1 MRRPPFQIL
10 TPLAGACLGALG
22 VLAGT
27 AQAAPD
33 EFTLE
38 NRTELVNH
46 HVSGAGAASSFLDR
60 GTHLLHESQLFHR
73 ARLGSGWQS
82 QLSLMARYTDSPQFS
97 PEKFSLQQF
106 EWRLNDQANDL
117 VVGDYFA
124 NLSSYA
130 MSKSLKGLGYQRNF
144 GSDQQYLR
152 AVVGSFDGQWGFL
165 LRPGHLK
172 DEPMDRHGAGLRY
185 QAQNGA
191 LTWGLNLAL
200 AADRQDDPRRRA
212 GESAWRQTLPSVD
225 WEYRLDA
232 FTIAGEH
239 AWAGTTEL
247 AAAGTETRRHGL
259 ANKLSVRAMLGPIN
273 LDGRL
278 ERVDPEFLSLA
289 GAATPDRLRT
299 SLRADA
305 QIARLWK
312 LFGVIDYSHN
322 NLDGQLANRTSNT
335 SYEAGVT
342 KRRAFDRR
350 TLTLSASLRQRRTDL
365 HGGGVDGTTDRIKL
379 RATDSVG
386 TVDLRGDVEFIVDG
400 RQGGPSNR
408 DSLYN
413 LGASTRRE
421 AGRWTFSPSLDI
433 GLQERENPTGGLDV
447 VHTARLGFL
456 AEYSPGQVIQLS
468 YDHNDSST
476 PTVGSS
482 TRVGRWVASWE
493 TRPAWLKRGAL
504 RLELA
509 TNEYRFGNAA
519 GNYRERLGR
528 VVATWPLDL
537 LTLKV
542 TP

>member
-1 MRRPPFQIL
+1 M
-10 TPLAGACLGALG
+10 G
-22 VLAGT
+22 VLSGT
-27 AQAAPD
+27 TQAAPE

-38 NRTELVNH
+38 NRTELVHH
-46 HVSGAGAASSFLDR
+46 HVSGAGAANSFLDR
-60 GTHLLHESQLFHR
+60 GAHLLHESQLFHR
-73 ARLGSGWQS
+73 TRLGSGWQS
-82 QLSLMARYTDSPQFS
+82 QLGLIVRYTDSPQFS

-106 EWRLNDQANDL
+106 EWRLSDQKNDL

-144 GSDQQYLR
+144 SNDQHYLR

-185 QAQNGA
+185 QAQQGA
-191 LTWGLNLAL
+191 LTWGVNLAL
-200 AADRQDDPRRRA
+200 ATDRRADPRRRV
-212 GESAWRQTLPSVD
+212 GESAWKQTLPSLD

-232 FTIAGEH
+232 LTVAGEH
-239 AWAGTTEL
+239 AWADTTEET
-247 AAAGTETRRHGL
+247 AAGARNSRNGL
-259 ANKLSVRAMLGPIN
+259 ANKLSVRAMVGAIN
-273 LDGRL
+273 LDGRW
-278 ERVDPEFLSLA
+278 ERVDPDFLSLA
-289 GAATPDRLRT
+289 GAASPDRQRT

-312 LFGVIDYSHN
+312 VFGLVDYSHN
-322 NLDGQLANRTSNT
+322 NLDGQLPFRTSNT

-350 TLTLSASLRQRRTDL
+350 TLTLSGSLRQRSTDL
-365 HGGGVDGTTDRIKL
+365 HGGGANSSTDRVKL

-386 TVDLRGDVEFIVDG
+386 EVDLRGDVEFIIDDRSG
-400 RQGGPSNR
+400 SPSSR
-408 DSLYN
+408 DTLYN

-421 AGRWTFSPSLDI
+421 AGRWTFSPGLDI

-447 VHTARLGFL
+447 VHTARLGLL
-456 AEYSPGQVIQLS
+456 AEHAPGQLFS
-468 YDHNDSST
+468 LTYDHNDSST
-476 PTVGSS
+476 PTAGSN

-493 TRPAWLKRGAL
+493 TRPTWLKRGAL

-528 VVATWPLDL
+528 IVATWPLDVL
-537 LTLKV
+537 ALKV
-542 TP
+542 NP

>member
-1 MRRPPFQIL
+1 MRRPPPPTL
-10 TPLAGACLGALG
+10 TPLAVACLCALGALG
-22 VLAGT
+22 GA
-27 AQAAPD
+27 ARAAPD

-38 NRTELVNH
+38 NRSELVNH

-60 GTHLLHESQLFHR
+60 GSHLLHETQLFHR

-82 QLSLMARYTDSPQFS
+82 QLGLMVRYTDSPQFS

-106 EWRLNDQANDL
+106 EWRLNDQRNDL

-144 GSDQQYLR
+144 GSDQHYLR

-165 LRPGHLK
+165 LRPGHLT

-185 QAQNGA
+185 QAQNGPV
-191 LTWGLNLAL
+191 TWGLNLAL
-200 AADRQDDPRRRA
+200 AADRQGDPRRRA
-212 GESAWRQTLPSVD
+212 GESAWKQALPSLD

-232 FTIAGEH
+232 LTVAGEH
-239 AWAGTTEL
+239 AWSRTTGQ
-247 AAAGTETRRHGL
+247 AAAGTETRSHGL
-259 ANKLSVRAMLGPIN
+259 ANKLSVRAMVGPVN

-278 ERVDPEFLSLA
+278 ERVDPDFRSLA
-289 GAATPDRLRT
+289 GAATPDRQRA

-305 QIARLWK
+305 QVARLWK
-312 LFGVIDYSHN
+312 LFGVVDYGHN
-322 NLDGQLANRTSNT
+322 NLDDQLPYRTSNT
-335 SYEAGVT
+335 SVEAGVT

-350 TLTLSASLRQRRTDL
+350 TLTLSASLRQRSTDL
-365 HGGGVDGTTDRIKL
+365 HGGGVDSTTDRVKL
-379 RATDSVG
+379 RATDSLG
-386 TVDLRGDVEFIVDG
+386 GIDLRGDVEFIIDG
-400 RQGGPSNR
+400 RAGSPSTR
-408 DSLYN
+408 DTLYN

-421 AGRWTFSPSLDI
+421 SGRWTFSPSVDL

-456 AEYSPGQVIQLS
+456 AERAPGQVVSLTF
-468 YDHNDSST
+468 DHNESST
-476 PTVGSS
+476 PVAGSN

-493 TRPAWLKRGAL
+493 TRPTWLKRGAL

-509 TNEYRFGNAA
+509 TNDYRFGNAA

-528 VVATWPLDL
+528 IVATWPLDVL
-537 LTLKV
+537 ALKV
-542 TP
+542 NP